1 MSFLRTCFSFS
12 GRMNRSEYA
21 TVYFGS
27 IFALVAGFVVAIGLF
42 HAFDDGDSSTI
53 AMISLFG
60 FIGACKWATLAGL
73 AKRLHDVGASGGI
86 CLVAFIPAVGV
97 LLCLVMLFVPGTKSA
112 NRYGAPTHF
121 FKPHMSYAGT

>member
-42 HAFDDGDSSTI
+42 HVFDDGDSNTI
-53 AMISLFG
+53 AIISLFA
-60 FIGACKWATLAGL
+60 FIVACKLATLAAL
-73 AKRLHDVGASGGI
+73 AKRLHDVGASGGL
-86 CLVAFIPAVGV
+86 CLVAFIPAIGV
-97 LLCLVMLFVPGTKSA
+97 LLCLVMLFVPGTKGG
-112 NRYGAPTHF
+112 NHYGAPTYL
-121 FKPHMSYAGT
+121 FKPRLSYA